1 MYNSSDRRKKFIS
14 KATEVLYICSAHSF
28 LSCLT
33 EILLLSMGLTWQ
45 EYWNGLPCPPPGDL
59 PITRI
64 KPMFP
69 ASMSLFLFCLFICLF
84 FRFHIWVKS
93 YGVWSFFIWFISN
106 NIILWRSI
114 YLSQIARFLLFMSVK
129 CSIHQWTLRLF
140 PCLDCCK
147 YCCSEHKGACIFL
160 N

>member
-33 EILLLSMGLTWQ
+33 VILPLSMGLTWQ
-45 EYWNGLPCPPPGDL
+45 EYWNGLPCPAPGDL

-69 ASMSLFLFCLFICLF
+69 ASPALLVDSFCTEPP
-84 FRFHIWVKS
+84 RNS
-93 YGVWSFFIWFISN
+93 EYYISQN
-106 NIILWRSI
+106 KIKINIKVN
-114 YLSQIARFLLFMSVK
+114 QNRFLK
-129 CSIHQWTLRLF
+129 SIH
-140 PCLDCCK
+140 K
-147 YCCSEHKGACIFL
+147 YL
-160 N
+160 